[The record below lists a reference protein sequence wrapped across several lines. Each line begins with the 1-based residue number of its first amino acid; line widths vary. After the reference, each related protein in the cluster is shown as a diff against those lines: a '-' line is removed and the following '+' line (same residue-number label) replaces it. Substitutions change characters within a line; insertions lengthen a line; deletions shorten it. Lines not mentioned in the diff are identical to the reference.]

1 MSAMSSDLR
10 SEEFALF
17 LTAGVDEQGGV
28 EQQVAFES
36 KATFLIP

>member
-1 MSAMSSDLR
+1 MSAISSDLR
-10 SEEFALF
+10 SQELALF
-17 LTAGVDEQGGV
+17 LTEDGA